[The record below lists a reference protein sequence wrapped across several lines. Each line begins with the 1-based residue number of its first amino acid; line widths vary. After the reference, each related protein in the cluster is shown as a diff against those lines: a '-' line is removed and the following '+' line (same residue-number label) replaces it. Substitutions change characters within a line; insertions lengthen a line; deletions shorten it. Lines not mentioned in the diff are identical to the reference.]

1 MKDYLF
7 VFGSYMKRKSKDII
21 IFLVSAVIF
30 GIVFYLYSLPLE
42 SVLYGG
48 LLIGVFLIIVGLF
61 DFLSFYKKFNMLR
74 EYKINTQIND
84 LVFSGSNDLISKE
97 YEKIIEKITRDKLLI
112 INEKNHALSEMIDY
126 YTI

>member
-112 INEKNHALSEMIDY
+112 INEKDHALSEMIDY

>member
-42 SVLYGG
+42 SVLYGT